1 MTKSV
6 NFNFTY
12 QLNFKP
18 NKGTVAKLEIFERH
32 KRATENT
39 PSLSLFLYTT
49 LAPIFIY
56 SFIKLPI
63 SFPRLFSKYWEYS
76 SAKDS
81 KHANTHRT
89 YILVERKREEA

>member
-18 NKGTVAKLEIFERH
+18 NKGTVVKLEIFERH

-39 PSLSLFLYTT
+39 PSLSLPLYNPCPYFY
-49 LAPIFIY
+49 LFIHKAPPFF
-56 SFIKLPI
+56 S
-63 SFPRLFSKYWEYS
+63 RLFSKYWEYS
-76 SAKDS
+76 SAKHG
-81 KHANTHRT
+81 KHANIHRT